1 MVISSKKRA
10 KEILHRLELEYQ
22 DAGTMLEY
30 KSIFELLVAVILSAQ
45 STDAQVNR
53 VTRVLFVT
61 SNIPQDFAG
70 MDIIEL
76 EDAIRGVGLYKA
88 KARSIQNISRI
99 LVEKYQGQ
107 VPDNFDDLLQLPG
120 IGRKTANVI
129 LSVGFNQPGLGVDT
143 HVHRVS
149 NRLGLVK
156 EQYPDKTELILKSI
170 IPRKNWS
177 QAHHLLIFHGRRICT
192 ARKPKC
198 SDCILESLCP
208 KNL

>member
-1 MVISSKKRA
+1 MAINRKKRA
-10 KEILHRLELEYQ
+10 GEILHLLELEYP

-53 VTRVLFVT
+53 VTRELFVT
-61 SNIPQDFAG
+61 SNIPQDFAS
-70 MDIIEL
+70 MDITEL

-88 KARSIQNISRI
+88 KARSIQSISRI

-107 VPDNFDDLLQLPG
+107 VPDNFNDLLQLPG

-149 NRLGLVK
+149 NRLGLVE
-156 EQYPDKTELILKSI
+156 EQYPDKTELSLKSI

-198 SDCILESLCP
+198 SDCILEGLCS
-208 KNL
+208 KNF